1 MNSAIATHQCPHCAL
16 PAPEGLRAHLEC
28 ALAATSKSV
37 DEHAAQRAKEE
48 QRELRWKLDQ
58 AALVA
63 RRQERERILE
73 EIVVLRDEFRTAA
86 QRSTTADGMAAGAQR
101 AAALVELLQ
110 RLDDGNV
117 TTPDDPHVVR
127 LHRSVRCFFFQAPP
141 HHGLTVYAP
150 GVRAEPFV
158 LAPGGRLEW
167 FERGEGS

>member
-1 MNSAIATHQCPHCAL
+1 MDSAIATHQCPHCAL
-16 PAPEGLRAHLEC
+16 PAPEGLQAHIDC
-28 ALAATSKSV
+28 VLAATRKAV
-37 DEHAAQRAKEE
+37 DELAALRGTAE

-63 RRQERERILE
+63 RRLERERIVE
-73 EIVVLRDEFRTAA
+73 EIVVLRDEYNTTGR
-86 QRSTTADGMAAGAQR
+86 RSTSAGVLEAASHR
-101 AAALVELLQ
+101 AAALAELLQ

-117 TTPDDPHVVR
+117 TTPDDPQVVR

-158 LAPGGRLEW
+158 VAPGGKLEW
-167 FERGEGS
+167 FERGEGA